1 MQGLGFASAVSPVL
15 EPGEPGASEFLS
27 RHLQRFHTHPYLAA
41 PIIGSVTRLEA
52 ENRSQETADLKNAL
66 MGPYAAIGDSFFW
79 GALKP
84 FSGIA
89 AVCLAIKG
97 SLLAPLIL
105 LALYSPV
112 HLWVR
117 IRGFLAGWQQGKMAI
132 EFVRGLDLPAQSRR
146 IRWCSAVLLGVAGWL
161 ASAAGQSAGL
171 LPPGMPGLAG
181 GLLVILASFL
191 AVRKGLPPLVILY
204 GSVILFTVMMSS

>member
-1 MQGLGFASAVSPVL
+1 MQGLGFASAVSPVF
-15 EPGEPGASEFLS
+15 EFGTPGASEFLA

-52 ENRSQETADLKNAL
+52 ENRSQETAELKNAL

-112 HLWVR
+112 HFWVR

-161 ASAAGQSAGL
+161 ATAAGQSAGL
-171 LPPGMPGLAG
+171 LPSGMPGLAG

-191 AVRKGLPPLVILY
+191 AVRKGLPPLAILY
-204 GSVILFTVMMSS
+204 GSVTLFTVMMSL